1 MTIQTENY
9 GQYKILRVIGKVDIL
24 TSSEIR
30 SKLAEVARAKI
41 NMLIVDLDKVA
52 YMDSSG
58 LATFLEGLKSMKEY
72 GGILRLANVPERIG
86 KVLHLMRLDQVFEI
100 YENVEEAVKGR

>member
-9 GQYKILRVIGKVDIL
+9 GQYKILRVIGKIDIL
-24 TSSEIR
+24 TSSEVR
-30 SKLAEVARAKI
+30 AKLAEVSRAKV
-41 NMLIVDLDKVA
+41 NMLIVDLEKVA

-86 KVLHLMRLDQVFEI
+86 KVLNLMRLDKVFEI
-100 YENVEEAVKGR
+100 YKDIEEAVKGR